1 MSSPMSFLDN
11 VELYSGIGADTD
23 MSALG
28 FGGTSGFGSPG
39 YSSVAPQS
47 SPSNGGFGNFLN
59 AFGGFLGGSGGGGLL
74 GGLGGFGQP
83 ANNPIATSQQAGNQ
97 LAYNLGQSAQ
107 TAALAAQGLG
117 IRGQLLGAGTGFAG
131 EDAQL
136 NRETTAILRGQQLN
150 QTNLARQNNAQQFKV
165 AMAGRMN
172 PQAIARAS
180 AMAYGV

>member
-1 MSSPMSFLDN
+1 MSLLLDDI
-11 VELYSGIGADTD
+11 EMYSGIGSDT
-23 MSALG
+23 SLSGIGG
-28 FGGTSGFGSPG
+28 FGGFGS
-39 YSSVAPQS
+39 SAPAPA
-47 SPSNGGFGNFLN
+47 PSTNGFNTFLN
-59 AFGGFLGGSGGGGLL
+59 NFGGFLGGGNGGLL
-74 GGLGGFGQP
+74 GGFGNP
-83 ANNPIATSQQAGNQ
+83 ANNPIGTSQQAGNQ
-97 LAYNLGQSAQ
+97 LAYNLGQSAS

-117 IRGQLLGAGTGFAG
+117 IRGQLLGFGAGMVG

-150 QTNLARQNNAQQFKV
+150 QTNLARQSNAQQFKV

>member
-1 MSSPMSFLDN
+1 MSSLLLDDI
-11 VELYSGIGADTD
+11 ELYSGVGSDTSLSGIG
-23 MSALG
+23 G
-28 FGGTSGFGSPG
+28 FGGFGS
-39 YSSVAPQS
+39 SAPQPAPS
-47 SPSNGGFGNFLN
+47 SNGFSSFLDTV
-59 AFGGFLGGSGGGGLL
+59 GGFLGNNSGAL
-74 GGLGGFGQP
+74 GGLFGGFGQP
-83 ANNPIATSQQAGNQ
+83 ANNPIGTSQAAGNQ

-107 TAALAAQGLG
+107 TAALASQGLG
-117 IRGQLLGAGTGFAG
+117 IRGQLLGFGAGLVG

-150 QTNLARQNNAQQFKV
+150 QTNLARQGNAQQFKV